1 MERMED
7 KFETFRR
14 DMGPRI
20 EDVRFTLRKIRE
32 NPISLAG
39 LGIIL
44 GFAAIALLAPVL
56 APPPEGHE
64 DPYMIPKEGY
74 SQIPEPPSDNHRFGT
89 TEGERGIYYG
99 VIWGTRTAFR
109 IGIVVVGGLLIVGGL
124 LGSIAGYFGG
134 IADEIIMRLVDIII
148 AVPAIVM
155 VIVVVAV
162 FGKDLDIVMMTLI
175 FAFWPYYARLI
186 RSEILS
192 VREEDYVSAARASG
206 ASDFRIITRHILP
219 NSYQSVMVMATL
231 DMGAMVIIAA
241 ALSFLGLGAPE
252 GYADW
257 GGLLNFA
264 RNWVTETEHWYTHM
278 IPGAFIFTYVLGWN
292 LLADAFRDITD
303 PWVRRR

>member
-1 MERMED
+1 MED
-7 KFETFRR
+7 KFETFRK

-20 EDVRFTLRKIRE
+20 DDVRFTLTKIRE
-32 NPISLAG
+32 NPVSLAG

-44 GFAAIALLAPVL
+44 SFAFIALFAPVL
-56 APPPEGHE
+56 APPPEDH
-64 DPYMIPKEGY
+64 DDSYMIPKDGY
-74 SQIPEPPSDNHRFGT
+74 GQIPKPPSDEHPFGT
-89 TEGERGIYYG
+89 TQGQYDLYYG

-109 IGIVVVGGLLIVGGL
+109 IGIIVVGGLLLVGGI

-155 VIVVVAV
+155 AIVIVAV
-162 FGKDLDIVMMTLI
+162 FGKNLDYVMGALI

-192 VREEDYVSAARASG
+192 VREEDYVNAARASG
-206 ASDFRIITRHILP
+206 ASDYRIITRHILP

-231 DMGAMVIIAA
+231 DMGALVITAA
-241 ALSFLGLGAPE
+241 ALSFLGLGAPV

-257 GGLLNFA
+257 GILLNLA
-264 RNWVTETEHWYTHM
+264 RNWVTEPQYWFTH
-278 IPGAFIFTYVLGWN
+278 IVPGVFIFLYVLGWN